1 MSTDTIT
8 ISGIDIELVRKDIKN
23 IHLGVYPPSGRVRI
37 AAPARM
43 DEASIRLFAISKLS
57 WIRKHQKNF
66 SEQRRETPREFV
78 SGESHYFLGHR
89 YLLQVIEHTGN
100 NRVHLRNKKYMDLY
114 VKPGATLEQRGRA
127 LREWYR
133 RELKKLVPP
142 LIAKWEEVVGV
153 KVEDWGV
160 KQMRT
165 KWGTCNIE
173 ARRIWLNLELAKK
186 PVGCLEYII
195 AHELVHLHERNH
207 TARFV
212 ALMDRFMP
220 NWRGCRDVL
229 NSMPVSHGNWGIERK
244 G

>member
-43 DEASIRLFAISKLS
+43 DEDSIRLFAISKLS

-66 SEQRRETPREFV
+66 SAQRRETPREFV

-89 YLLQVIEHTGN
+89 YLLNVIEHTGN
-100 NRVHLRNKKYMDLY
+100 NRVHFRNKKYMDLY

-133 RELKKLVPP
+133 WELKKLVPP

-153 KVEDWGV
+153 KVEDWGI

-229 NSMPVSHGNWGIERK
+229 NGLPVGGGEWGE
-244 G
+244 